1 MLTINNYKK
10 LEECENIYSIV
21 EYPNHYEIVLKMEG
35 WEYHYKTHTFLLNR
49 YEIEDN
55 DNVEYELFSKKFGG
69 NVMIDI
75 HTIRNSTKL
84 VDKMEEYDEMS
95 IIKEYDEMN
104 NRKAHY
110 I

>member
-10 LEECENIYSIV
+10 LKECENIYSIV
-21 EYPNHYEIVLKMEG
+21 EHPNHYEIALITES

-55 DNVEYELFSKKFGG
+55 GNIEYELFSKKFGG

-84 VDKMEEYDEMS
+84 VHKME
-95 IIKEYDEMN
+95 EYDEMN